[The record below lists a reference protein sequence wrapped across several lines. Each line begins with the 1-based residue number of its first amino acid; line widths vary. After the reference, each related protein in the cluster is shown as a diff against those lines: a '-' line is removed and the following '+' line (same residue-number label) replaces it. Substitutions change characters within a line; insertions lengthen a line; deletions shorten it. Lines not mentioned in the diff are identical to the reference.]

1 MRILPPVEPA
11 GDPVKAHALGERIAN
26 SVTHGVGLAAS
37 LVALPLLVVSSLQRG
52 DALHVTG
59 ATIFGV
65 SLVLLYA
72 ASTVYH
78 SFPQTPSTRLLRV
91 IDHSAIYV
99 LIAGSY
105 TPFMLG
111 PLRGRLGYTLRA
123 IVWAM
128 AVVGIAMKTLRG
140 FGRPALTAVPYVAM
154 GWLSAVAAKPLIDR
168 VGTAGFWWLLAGGL
182 FYTGGVVFY
191 ATDKRLRYGHAVW
204 HLFVLAGSTCHFF
217 AVLWHS
223 TRVTS

>member
-1 MRILPPVEPA
+1 MQPA
-11 GDPVKAHALGERIAN
+11 GEKARVHHLGERIAN

-37 LVALPLLVVSSLQRG
+37 LIALPLLVISSYRQG

-59 ATIFGV
+59 ATVFGV

-78 SFPQTPSTRLLRV
+78 SFPQTPSTRVLRV
-91 IDHSAIYV
+91 IDHSAIYI

-111 PLRGRLGYTLRA
+111 PLRGTLGYSLLG

-128 AVVGIAMKTLRG
+128 AFAGIGMKLVRG
-140 FGRPALTAVPYVAM
+140 FGRPAFTAVPYVAM
-154 GWLSAVAAKPLIDR
+154 GWLCAVATKPLIDR

-191 ATDKRLRYGHAVW
+191 ATDTRVRYGHAVW

-223 TRVTS
+223 TRGAA